1 MAQDGPKMSPTGPQD
16 GPRWPPESW
25 AIKQTA
31 ARSARGSRARVA
43 ARTKCRRNTIRLMSI
58 TFVATTRMFF
68 ARHVAKGHSGQRNV
82 ASNVAVS
89 VEYTRTWWPFGGSW
103 VGLRYAN
110 SAPWIRCLSMIITL
124 REFRGSIMYRSILS
138 ADTASKFFHA

>member
-25 AIKQTA
+25 AIKQIA

-89 VEYTRTWWPFGGSW
+89 VEYTRACQVPGLGG
-103 VGLRYAN
+103 
-110 SAPWIRCLSMIITL
+110 
-124 REFRGSIMYRSILS
+124 LS
-138 ADTASKFFHA
+138 AVHELDYATRIPRHGSDTSQ